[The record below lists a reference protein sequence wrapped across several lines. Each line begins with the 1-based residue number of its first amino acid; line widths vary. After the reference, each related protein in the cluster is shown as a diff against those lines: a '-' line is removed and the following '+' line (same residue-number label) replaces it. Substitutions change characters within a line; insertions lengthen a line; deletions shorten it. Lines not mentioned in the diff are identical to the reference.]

1 MSEQQGQGKA
11 FDNEQRS
18 AEVKSS
24 AEKLQDAE
32 PVGSQTPG
40 AENPAPDFLP
50 PLLFSVRVYFS
61 LDLLAVGVLRA
72 RRL

>member
-1 MSEQQGQGKA
+1 MSEHQGQGKA

-40 AENPAPDFLP
+40 AENPDSQEIKREINPNTE
-50 PLLFSVRVYFS
+50 
-61 LDLLAVGVLRA
+61 
-72 RRL
+72 